1 MKQNDK
7 YYVGHRG
14 SRGVGV
20 ENTIEA
26 FLEGIRRSYQ
36 ALECDVRVSK
46 DLQFIIFHDPDLK
59 RLALRDEI
67 VENMT
72 LEELK
77 SIVLTQKIGERVLS
91 GKIPTLQEYLELCK
105 KYQVTPLIELKWST
119 GINNNDCTN
128 VDKLIKLIEEHD
140 ALDQAIILT
149 SMTNVLQYLRNYYP
163 NLQLQLLLGASQ
175 PLNNTN
181 LKFAFY
187 NNISLDLHYSLVTQE
202 IINLAHQNNV
212 LVNCWSVN
220 DEGLAQ
226 KFAKMGIDMITTD
239 DLR

>member
-77 SIVLTQKIGERVLS
+77 HSFDSENRGTSFKRKNSYITRILRTLQKIS
-91 GKIPTLQEYLELCK
+91 
-105 KYQVTPLIELKWST
+105 SDS
-119 GINNNDCTN
+119 IN
-128 VDKLIKLIEEHD
+128 
-140 ALDQAIILT
+140 
-149 SMTNVLQYLRNYYP
+149 
-163 NLQLQLLLGASQ
+163 
-175 PLNNTN
+175 
-181 LKFAFY
+181 
-187 NNISLDLHYSLVTQE
+187 
-202 IINLAHQNNV
+202 
-212 LVNCWSVN
+212 
-220 DEGLAQ
+220 
-226 KFAKMGIDMITTD
+226 
-239 DLR
+239 